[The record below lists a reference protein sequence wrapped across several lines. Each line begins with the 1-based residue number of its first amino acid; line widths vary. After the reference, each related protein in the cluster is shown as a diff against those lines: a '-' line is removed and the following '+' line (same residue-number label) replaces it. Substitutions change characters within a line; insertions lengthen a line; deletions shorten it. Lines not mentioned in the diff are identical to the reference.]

1 MTSVFLVE
9 AFFEGFEVFD
19 FIMVFVTAFDER
31 FGQ

>member
-19 FIMVFVTAFDER
+19 LLMIFVAAFDER